1 MLLQSIA
8 SSING
13 LKSGI
18 DAVQAVVK
26 KQGTRVTEAEN
37 RIAVLED
44 KDLGRELAV
53 ALRVQKFVQTFLE
66 ETLNTE
72 IGPGFETAHRTG
84 PQGYRDGHVQVRIP
98 RFEAREAV
106 LPGAREKDHV
116 EGRGKRVSFFQ
127 DLSQDIIQ
135 KHKTFEE

>member
-37 RIAVLED
+37 LIAVLED
-44 KDLGRELAV
+44 EDLGRELAV
-53 ALRVQKFVQTFLE
+53 GAANIAQLREIITYLE
-66 ETLNTE
+66 DASSCNNVH
-72 IGPGFETAHRTG
+72 II
-84 PQGYRDGHVQVRIP
+84 RII
-98 RFEAREAV
+98 ES
-106 LPGAREKDHV
+106 V
-116 EGRGKRVSFFQ
+116 EGAEVCT
-127 DLSQDIIQ
+127 DIFGGN
-135 KHKTFEE
+135 FEH

>member
-26 KQGTRVTEAEN
+26 KQGSRVTEAEN
-37 RIAVLED
+37 LIAVLED
-44 KDLGRELAV
+44 KDLGRELA
-53 ALRVQKFVQTFLE
+53 KFVQTFLE

-84 PQGYRDGHVQVRIP
+84 LQGYRDGHVQVRIP

-106 LPGAREKDHV
+106 LPGTQEKEHV
-116 EGRGKRVSFFQ
+116 EWKGKRVSFFQ

-135 KHKTFEE
+135 KRKMFEE